1 MKAYQADIA
10 KFEASGA
17 KVYGISTDPLDINT
31 KFHKELGL
39 TFPLL
44 SDSDYK
50 ALKSFGIYNEVNEKM
65 KIAMRATFVIDK
77 KGIITYIEE
86 GAAAINT
93 EGAVKAC
100 SVFAGIMKK
109 KT

>member
-10 KFEASGA
+10 KFEESGA
-17 KVYGISTDPLDINT
+17 KVYGISTDPLDVNT

-44 SDSDYK
+44 SDSENVASK
-50 ALKSFGIYNEVNEKM
+50 TFGILNEKAKM
-65 KIAMRATFVIDK
+65 AMRATFVIDK
-77 KGIITYIEE
+77 KGVITYIEE
-86 GAAAINT
+86 GGAAIST
-93 EGAVKAC
+93 DGAVKAC

-109 KT
+109 KS

>member
-10 KFEASGA
+10 KFEESGA
-17 KVYGISTDPLDINT
+17 KVYGISTDPLDVNT

-44 SDSDYK
+44 SDAENVASK
-50 ALKSFGIYNEVNEKM
+50 NFGILNEKAKM
-65 KIAMRATFVIDK
+65 AMRATFVIDK
-77 KGIITYIEE
+77 KGVITYIEE
-86 GAAAINT
+86 GGAAIST
-93 EGAVKAC
+93 DGAVKAC

-109 KT
+109 KS

>member
-10 KFEASGA
+10 KFEATGA

-31 KFHKELGL
+31 KFYKELGL

-44 SDSDYK
+44 SDSDKTASK
-50 ALKSFGIYNEVNEKM
+50 AYGILNEKM
-65 KIAMRATFVIDK
+65 GLAMRATFVVDK
-77 KGIITYIEE
+77 KGVITYIEE
-86 GAAAINT
+86 GAAAIST

-109 KT
+109 K

>member
-17 KVYGISTDPLDINT
+17 KVFGISTDSLEINT
-31 KFHKELGL
+31 KFYKELGL

-44 SDSDYK
+44 SDTDNTASKTY
-50 ALKSFGIYNEVNEKM
+50 GILNEKT
-65 KIAMRATFVIDK
+65 KIAMRATFVINK
-77 KGIITYIEE
+77 KGVITYIEE
-86 GAAAINT
+86 GGAAIST
-93 EGAVKAC
+93 DGAIKAC

-109 KT
+109 K

>member
-17 KVYGISTDPLDINT
+17 KVFGVSTDALDVNT

-44 SDSDYK
+44 SDTDNAVSKNY
-50 ALKSFGIYNEVNEKM
+50 GILNEKM
-65 KIAMRATFVIDK
+65 KMAMRATFVVDK

-86 GAAAINT
+86 GGSAIST
-93 EGAVKAC
+93 DGAIKAC
-100 SVFAGIMKK
+100 SVFAGKMKEK
-109 KT
+109 KN

>member
-17 KVYGISTDPLDINT
+17 KVFGVSTDPLDVNT

-44 SDSDYK
+44 SDTDNAVSK
-50 ALKSFGIYNEVNEKM
+50 AYGILNEKM
-65 KIAMRATFVIDK
+65 KIAMRATFVVDK
-77 KGIITYIEE
+77 KGVITYIEE
-86 GAAAINT
+86 GGSAIST
-93 EGAVKAC
+93 EGAIKAC
-100 SVFAGIMKK
+100 SVFAGKMKEK
-109 KT
+109 KN

>member
-1 MKAYQADIA
+1 MKAYQSDIA

-17 KVYGISTDPLDINT
+17 KVFGISTDSLEINT

-39 TFPLL
+39 TFALL
-44 SDSDYK
+44 SDTDNAASK
-50 ALKSFGIYNEVNEKM
+50 NFGILNEKM
-65 KIAMRATFVIDK
+65 KMAMRATFVIDK
-77 KGIITYIEE
+77 KGVITYIEE
-86 GAAAINT
+86 GGAAIST
-93 EGAVKAC
+93 EGAIKAC

>member
-17 KVYGISTDPLDINT
+17 KVFGVSTDALDVNT

-44 SDSDYK
+44 SDTDNTVSKTY
-50 ALKSFGIYNEVNEKM
+50 GILHEKM
-65 KIAMRATFVIDK
+65 KIAMRATFVVDK
-77 KGIITYIEE
+77 KGVITYIEE
-86 GAAAINT
+86 GGSAIST
-93 EGAVKAC
+93 DGAIKAC
-100 SVFAGIMKK
+100 SVFAGKMKEK
-109 KT
+109 KN

>member
-17 KVYGISTDPLDINT
+17 KVFGISTDALDINT

-44 SDSDYK
+44 SDTDNAASKNY
-50 ALKSFGIYNEVNEKM
+50 GILNEKSKM
-65 KIAMRATFVIDK
+65 AMRATFVIDK
-77 KGIITYIEE
+77 KGVITYIEE
-86 GAAAINT
+86 GGAAIST
-93 EGAVKAC
+93 EGAMKAC

>member
-17 KVYGISTDPLDINT
+17 KVFGVSTDPLDVNT
-31 KFHKELGL
+31 RFHKELGL

-44 SDSDYK
+44 SDTDNTASK
-50 ALKSFGIYNEVNEKM
+50 AYGILNEKS
-65 KIAMRATFVIDK
+65 KFAMRATFVVDK

-86 GAAAINT
+86 GGSAIST
-93 EGAVKAC
+93 DGAIKAC
-100 SVFAGIMKK
+100 SVFAGKMKEK
-109 KT
+109 KD

>member
-10 KFEASGA
+10 KFEESGA

-44 SDSDYK
+44 SDTDNVASK
-50 ALKSFGIYNEVNEKM
+50 TFGILNEKAKM
-65 KIAMRATFVIDK
+65 AMRATFVIDK
-77 KGIITYIEE
+77 KGVITYIEE
-86 GAAAINT
+86 GGAAIST
-93 EGAVKAC
+93 DGAVKAC

-109 KT
+109 KS

>member
-17 KVYGISTDPLDINT
+17 KVYGVSTDTLEINT

-44 SDSDYK
+44 SDTDNSISKRY
-50 ALKSFGIYNEVNEKM
+50 GILNEKM
-65 KIAMRATFVIDK
+65 KMAMRATFVIDK
-77 KGIITYIEE
+77 KGVITYIEE

-109 KT
+109 KS

>member
-17 KVYGISTDPLDINT
+17 KVFGISTDTLEINT

-44 SDSDYK
+44 SDTDNTASKNY
-50 ALKSFGIYNEVNEKM
+50 GILNEKSKM
-65 KIAMRATFVIDK
+65 AMRATFVIDK
-77 KGIITYIEE
+77 KGVITYIEE
-86 GAAAINT
+86 GGAAIST
-93 EGAVKAC
+93 EGAIKAC
-100 SVFAGIMKK
+100 SVFAGVMKK
-109 KT
+109 KEN

>member
-17 KVYGISTDPLDINT
+17 KVFGISTDALDVNT

-44 SDSDYK
+44 SDTDNTVSKNY
-50 ALKSFGIYNEVNEKM
+50 GILNEKM
-65 KIAMRATFVIDK
+65 KFAMRATFVVDK
-77 KGIITYIEE
+77 KGVITYIEE
-86 GAAAINT
+86 GNSSISTDGAI
-93 EGAVKAC
+93 KAC
-100 SVFAGIMKK
+100 SVFAGKMKEK
-109 KT
+109 KN

>member
-17 KVYGISTDPLDINT
+17 KVYGVSTDTLEINT

-44 SDSDYK
+44 SDTDNSVSKTY
-50 ALKSFGIYNEVNEKM
+50 GILNEKA

-77 KGIITYIEE
+77 KGVITYLEE
-86 GAAAINT
+86 GGSAISP
-93 EGAVKAC
+93 EGAWLAC
-100 SVFAGIMKK
+100 KR
-109 KT
+109 TTT

>member
-10 KFEASGA
+10 KFEESGA
-17 KVYGISTDPLDINT
+17 KVYGISTDPLDVNT

-44 SDSDYK
+44 SDAENVASK
-50 ALKSFGIYNEVNEKM
+50 NFGILNEKAKM
-65 KIAMRATFVIDK
+65 AMRATFVIVK
-77 KGIITYIEE
+77 KGVITYIEE
-86 GAAAINT
+86 GGAAIST
-93 EGAVKAC
+93 DGAVKAC

-109 KT
+109 KS